1 MGLHSLPGAE
11 PFYRRLN
18 MNECG
23 PDAQKEG
30 LIYFE
35 WYTPQ
40 SAEFDWEDEI
50 DWGVS
55 SSDEEESQ

>member
-1 MGLHSLPGAE
+1 
-11 PFYRRLN
+11 

-23 PDAQKEG
+23 PDAHKED

-40 SAEFDWEDEI
+40 SAGFDWEDEI

-55 SSDEEESQ
+55 GSDTEESQ